1 MIMFFVKYFNY
12 YNIGLVRGV
21 YYPYEMFF
29 NNSKIILMFFIEL
42 ILIIIHPNIFII
54 NKKFE

>member
-12 YNIGLVRGV
+12 YSIGLVRGI

-29 NNSKIILMFFIEL
+29 NNSKIIMNFFIEL
-42 ILIIIHPNIFII
+42 LLIIIHPNIFLI
-54 NKKFE
+54 